1 MRAEFSAER
10 LHDSAGLGHS
20 TRKRAAQS
28 LQFTLEHPHE
38 LRAGPRREI
47 QAAKWTARSDTDD
60 GDAEPFATLLD
71 DDALDIAR
79 ATRENREP
87 SAPSMADALDG
98 ASTAKTPGA
107 SIAAR
112 GRRLATSTPLTGR
125 EGLKVAALV
134 PPAGFEPAT

>member
-20 TRKRAAQS
+20 TRKRAAQQLGHS
-28 LQFTLEHPHE
+28 SSPSST
-38 LRAGPRREI
+38 RTNSATDVGEI
-47 QAAKWTARSDTDD
+47 QAPKWTARSDTDG

-87 SAPSMADALDG
+87 SAPSLADALDG
-98 ASTAKTPGA
+98 ASTAKPPE
-107 SIAAR
+107 
-112 GRRLATSTPLTGR
+112 RRSLQGIFDWPPLPLLR
-125 EGLKVAALV
+125 EVKA
-134 PPAGFEPAT
+134 